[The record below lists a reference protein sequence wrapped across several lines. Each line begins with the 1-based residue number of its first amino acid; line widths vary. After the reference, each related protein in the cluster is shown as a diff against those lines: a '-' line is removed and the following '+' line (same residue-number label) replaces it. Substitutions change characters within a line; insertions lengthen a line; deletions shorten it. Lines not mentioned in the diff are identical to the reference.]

1 VQVIN
6 MLSSSSVPQYDD
18 KNERH
23 LNEDTYVPQ
32 DQMVAQGQDVGAPQP
47 PSQVV
52 DRRTSPL
59 LQAHPEDLMIISSSR
74 GFITQS

>member
-1 VQVIN
+1 

-18 KNERH
+18 MNERH

-32 DQMVAQGQDVGAPQP
+32 DQMVTQEQDVGAPQP
-47 PSQVV
+47 PPQMV

-59 LQAHPEDLMIISSSR
+59 IQAHPEDLMIIGSSR